1 MRPSVGRIHPHL
13 YQNQGNKNM
22 YNILKKITEF
32 FRGTAIVFLL
42 VLFSS
47 VFIQIIMR
55 NIFQMGSI
63 KLEELARFSLVSL
76 VFLMV
81 PVLTFEGKHIIVD
94 IVLVY
99 LKGKARTYLDGIIQL
114 ACGAFGV
121 FIIVG
126 ISTIMKRN
134 WNVRTPA
141 IGMTNLVFYLP
152 ITLGMI
158 FMVVGSLYNTVVIFT
173 KKGETL

>member
-1 MRPSVGRIHPHL
+1 
-13 YQNQGNKNM
+13 M

-32 FRGTAIVFLL
+32 YRGTAIVFLL
-42 VLFSS
+42 TLFSS

-55 NIFQMGSI
+55 NIFRMGSI
-63 KLEELARFSLVSL
+63 KLEEFARFSLVSL
-76 VFLMV
+76 VFLMI

-99 LKGKARTYLDGIIQL
+99 LKGKVRTALDGIIQL
-114 ACGAFGV
+114 VCGAFGV
-121 FIIVG
+121 FILFAIA
-126 ISTIMKRN
+126 TIMERN
-134 WNVRTPA
+134 WSVRTPA
-141 IGMTNLVFYLP
+141 IGMPNLVFYLP
-152 ITLGMI
+152 ITLGML

>member
-1 MRPSVGRIHPHL
+1 
-13 YQNQGNKNM
+13 M
-22 YNILKKITEF
+22 YNILKKVTEF

-42 VLFSS
+42 TLFSS

-55 NIFQMGSI
+55 NIFRTGSI

-76 VFLMV
+76 VFLMI

-99 LKGKARTYLDGIIQL
+99 LKGKVRTALDGIIQL
-114 ACGAFGV
+114 VCGAFGV
-121 FIIVG
+121 FILFAIA
-126 ISTIMKRN
+126 TIMERN
-134 WNVRTPA
+134 WSVRTPA
-141 IGMTNLVFYLP
+141 IGMPNLVFYLP
-152 ITLGMI
+152 ITLGML
-158 FMVVGSLYNTVVIFT
+158 FMVVGSLYNAVVIFT